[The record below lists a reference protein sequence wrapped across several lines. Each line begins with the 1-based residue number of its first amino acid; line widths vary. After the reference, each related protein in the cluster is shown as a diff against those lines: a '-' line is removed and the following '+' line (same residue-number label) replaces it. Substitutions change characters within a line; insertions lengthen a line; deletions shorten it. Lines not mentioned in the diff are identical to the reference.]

1 MKSIQE
7 TLGVIIVMAPLFF
20 FIVVMITVIV
30 ALWRNKI
37 KLDDLLIETD
47 TLPKPDFKKKG
58 DAEEEPTPPIVKRS
72 ASRLMLFLSG
82 ITSLVLATCI
92 TTYYFYMKIYSVG
105 NGALDLSD
113 FTNVLLA
120 LGVGV
125 IPYSVNQVKK
135 IRL

>member
-1 MKSIQE
+1 MENLKEI
-7 TLGVIIVMAPLFF
+7 LGAIIVIAPLVIFLA
-20 FIVVMITVIV
+20 VMWMAKRAIS
-30 ALWRNKI
+30 KEQI
-37 KLDDLLIETD
+37 KLGDLLIETD

>member
-47 TLPKPDFKKKG
+47 TLPKSDFKKKT
-58 DAEEEPTPPIVKRS
+58 DAEEEPAPPIVKRS
-72 ASRLMLFLSG
+72 ASRFILFLSG
-82 ITSLVLATCI
+82 ITSLVLTTCI
-92 TTYYFYMKIYSVG
+92 TTYYFYMKIYSIG
-105 NGALDLSD
+105 YCTHDLSD
-113 FTNVLLA
+113 FTHVLLA
-120 LGVGV
+120 LGIGV
-125 IPYSVNQVKK
+125 IPYSVNQIKK